1 MAIVS
6 RLDRRTRF
14 RGGQREGCSTKKFQ
28 ERVWLAASFSMTLP
42 TFPSTHAWF
51 AQNWKSEEIMSKW
64 SKGACLTST
73 PHFPFLTKPRFSRI
87 HCFSSHFLGKRD
99 PSHLDLSCFPYH
111 SSGVS
116 RPHGQG
122 QSGDDLE
129 CQVET
134 LLSLSLGHGWESM
147 WLRGLWADLK
157 CSGYNRSLNR
167 QTD

>member
-1 MAIVS
+1 MMLNSIKMNNPIQKWAEDLNGHFSEDNIQKAKS
-6 RLDRRTRF
+6 DMK
-14 RGGQREGCSTKKFQ
+14 GCSTKKFQ
-28 ERVWLAASFSMTLP
+28 ERVWPAASFSMTLP

-116 RPHGQG
+116 RPHGQS

-129 CQVET
+129 
-134 LLSLSLGHGWESM
+134 
-147 WLRGLWADLK
+147 
-157 CSGYNRSLNR
+157 
-167 QTD
+167 